1 MGIDGVMNKTNK
13 TFVFERERIWSSHF
27 TVIFG
32 YLTMAIALPL
42 KKIPVKSAIMK
53 STSAPLLSVSK

>member
-32 YLTMAIALPL
+32 YLTMANTHTKEIHYILPPN
-42 KKIPVKSAIMK
+42 I
-53 STSAPLLSVSK
+53 